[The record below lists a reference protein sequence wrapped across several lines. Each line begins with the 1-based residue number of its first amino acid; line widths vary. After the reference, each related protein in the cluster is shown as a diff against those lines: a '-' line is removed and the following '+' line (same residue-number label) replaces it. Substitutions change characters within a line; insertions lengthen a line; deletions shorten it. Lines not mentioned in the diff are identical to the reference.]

1 MKDLALTRLVGK
13 SLLARP
19 SDSSIIDSIVYISSA
34 NSLIGDY
41 GGYHLHDKGI
51 TNLQHN
57 FLGHIRPLK

>member
-19 SDSSIIDSIVYISSA
+19 SDSSIIDSIVYTSSA

-41 GGYHLHDKGI
+41 GGYHLHDKC
-51 TNLQHN
+51 
-57 FLGHIRPLK
+57 